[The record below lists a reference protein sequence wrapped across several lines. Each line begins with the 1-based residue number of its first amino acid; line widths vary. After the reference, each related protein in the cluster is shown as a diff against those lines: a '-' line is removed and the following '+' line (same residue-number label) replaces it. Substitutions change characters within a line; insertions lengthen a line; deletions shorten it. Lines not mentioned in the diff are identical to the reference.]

1 MADTLTK
8 QEKLYRIGIKRK
20 QYGALLYDL
29 VLEKRFAVMTK
40 DEAQQKRVETEA
52 VKLQKVLDE
61 LDKIAKEVEAEAVAN
76 GIGV

>member
-40 DEAQQKRVETEA
+40 DDAQQKRVETEA

-61 LDKIAKEVEAEAVAN
+61 LDKIEKEVNAEKE
-76 GIGV
+76 